1 MRTLSSPRQ
10 YALRIGK
17 CLNLLG
23 VSVKSHIPMIKKAKR
38 KRSSRPAWTDSQ
50 TARYKELVG
59 KLEVLG
65 FVVRREELKRGHCWK
80 VLSGV
85 CRSLTQKF
93 IFVDSRLNADEQVAF
108 LSAKLSDIE
117 VADMSVGQPI
127 PSAA

>member
-1 MRTLSSPRQ
+1 M
-10 YALRIGK
+10 
-17 CLNLLG
+17 
-23 VSVKSHIPMIKKAKR
+23 KSHIPMIKKAKR

-59 KLEVLG
+59 KLEGMG

-93 IFVDSRLNADEQVAF
+93 IFVDSRLNPDEQVAF
-108 LSAKLSDIE
+108 LSAKLADIE
-117 VADMSVGQPI
+117 AADMSVGHQM
-127 PSAA
+127 PSVA